1 MKKALWS
8 VLTASLLLPTVA
20 SFGQESTALQ
30 QTVDSKK
37 FRFGVYI
44 APTMAWMKPTT
55 DKTDDGRYAPTNEGS
70 KVGFQYGLMAEYH
83 FAENYAFVTGLQV
96 NMAGG
101 KIGTEFL
108 GDKSTA
114 KNVVGNSLINYR
126 LNYLE
131 IPVALKLRTDLIS
144 GFRFFGQLGLTT
156 GFNIAKKATYDISYY
171 NNGGNLT
178 TLTGENEKIKGT
190 LAIAPVM
197 FTMNIGAGAE
207 YPLNDKLAAY
217 FGIFF
222 NNGFAPDATN
232 PAKYKMLNDL
242 DISGGTALKDGNT
255 RLNNFAIRLGLF
267 F

>member
-1 MKKALWS
+1 MKKALLGL
-8 VLTASLLLPTVA
+8 LTAGLLLPTVT
-20 SFGQESTALQ
+20 SFAQSNI
-30 QTVDSKK
+30 DSKK
-37 FRFGVYI
+37 FRFGVFI

-70 KVGFQYGLMAEYH
+70 KVGFNYGLMAEYN

-101 KIGTEFL
+101 KIGTEYL
-108 GDKSTA
+108 GDKNGAT
-114 KNVVGNSLINYR
+114 NVVNSSLINYR

-171 NNGGNLT
+171 NNGGNLAT
-178 TLTGENEKIKGT
+178 MTGENEKIKGT

>member
-1 MKKALWS
+1 MKKVVFSAVS
-8 VLTASLLLPTVA
+8 ALLLMQSLD
-20 SFGQESTALQ
+20 SFA
-30 QTVDSKK
+30 QTEIMSSNNVDSKK
-37 FRFGVYI
+37 FRFGVYV

-55 DKTDDGRYAPTNEGS
+55 DKTDDGRYAPTSEGS
-70 KVGFQYGLMAEYH
+70 KIGFTYGLMAEYH

-96 NMAGG
+96 NMDGG
-101 KIGTEFL
+101 KVNTKYLGTENPK
-108 GDKSTA
+108 KS
-114 KNVVGNSLINYR
+114 VVDNANFNYR

-131 IPVALKLRTDLIS
+131 IPLALKLRTDMIS

-156 GFNIAKKATYDISYY
+156 GFNIAKKATYDVKYFDGS
-171 NNGGNLT
+171 GAAVAMK
-178 TLTGENEKIKGT
+178 GENEKIKGN

-217 FGIFF
+217 VGIFF

-232 PAKYKMLNDL
+232 PASYKMFK
-242 DISGGTALKDGNT
+242 DINADVKDGNT
-255 RLNNFAIRLGLF
+255 RLNNFALRLGLF

>member
-1 MKKALWS
+1 MKKIIITSLAAL
-8 VLTASLLLPTVA
+8 LSLPVSNTFA
-20 SFGQESTALQ
+20 QTEQSTGSSI
-30 QTVDSKK
+30 DSKK
-37 FRFGVYI
+37 FRFGVFV
-44 APTMAWMKPTT
+44 APTMAWMRPTT
-55 DKTDDGRYAPTNEGS
+55 DKTDDGQYEPTNDGS
-70 KVGFQYGLMAEYH
+70 KIGFTYGLMAEYH

-101 KIGTEFL
+101 KINSKYL
-108 GDKSTA
+108 GSETA
-114 KNVVGNSLINYR
+114 DVVKNANFNYR

-156 GFNIAKKATYDISYY
+156 GFNIAKKATYEVDYY
-171 NNGGNLT
+171 NEAGALSKS
-178 TLTGENEKIKGT
+178 TGKNEKIKGT

-197 FTMNIGAGAE
+197 FTMNIGAGVE

-217 FGIFF
+217 VGLFF

-232 PAKYKMLNDL
+232 PNKYSLPY
-242 DISGGTALKDGNT
+242 SGSFKDANT
-255 RLNNFAIRLGLF
+255 RLNNFALRLGLF